1 MARKTLTRARLHME
15 PVDGLLLKV
24 DDLHVEFRTRDGVA
38 KAING
43 TSFTLSLIHI

>member
-1 MARKTLTRARLHME
+1 ME

-43 TSFTLSLIHI
+43 RASPCLNAKPSPFSVNQGRVNR

>member
-1 MARKTLTRARLHME
+1 MSRKSTRLDLR
-15 PVDGLLLKV
+15 PTDGKLLEV

-43 TSFTLSLIHI
+43 VTFLSLIHI

>member
-24 DDLHVEFRTRDGVA
+24 DDLH
-38 KAING
+38 
-43 TSFTLSLIHI
+43 